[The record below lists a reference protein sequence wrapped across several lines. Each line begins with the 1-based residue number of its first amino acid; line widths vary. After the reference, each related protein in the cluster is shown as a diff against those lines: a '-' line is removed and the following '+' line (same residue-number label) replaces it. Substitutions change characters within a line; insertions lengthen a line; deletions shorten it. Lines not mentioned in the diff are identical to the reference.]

1 MSLDG
6 GKVRLRTAKGK
17 ALIWRDYKAVSF
29 HQLGVAAFFQN
40 NSALLDLVNS
50 QVLAKP
56 LICLGDG
63 HDGIWNLFR
72 EIGEK
77 QERIEILDW
86 YHLIENLYKVGG
98 SFQRIEEVKCF
109 LWKGDVDA
117 AISCCEGWSEPQV
130 ENFITYL
137 NKHKH
142 RIVNYGYLQA
152 EGISIGSGSV
162 ESKIKADSI

>member
-1 MSLDG
+1 MRCSL
-6 GKVRLRTAKGK
+6 
-17 ALIWRDYKAVSF
+17 IN
-29 HQLGVAAFFQN
+29 HQLGVAAFFQD

-86 YHLIENLYKVGG
+86 YHLIEGG
-98 SFQRIEEVKCF
+98 DSV
-109 LWKGDVDA
+109 VVMA
-117 AISCCEGWSEPQV
+117 A
-130 ENFITYL
+130 
-137 NKHKH
+137 
-142 RIVNYGYLQA
+142 
-152 EGISIGSGSV
+152 
-162 ESKIKADSI
+162 

>member
-1 MSLDG
+1 MYDLNP
-6 GKVRLRTAKGK
+6 
-17 ALIWRDYKAVSF
+17 Y
-29 HQLGVAAFFQN
+29 AAFFQD

-98 SFQRIEEVKCF
+98 SFQRIEEVKC
-109 LWKGDVDA
+109 V
-117 AISCCEGWSEPQV
+117 SPQYIGV
-130 ENFITYL
+130 RSYSGIHE
-137 NKHKH
+137 
-142 RIVNYGYLQA
+142 QA
-152 EGISIGSGSV
+152 
-162 ESKIKADSI
+162 K

>member
-1 MSLDG
+1 M
-6 GKVRLRTAKGK
+6 
-17 ALIWRDYKAVSF
+17 SF
-29 HQLGVAAFFQN
+29 HQLGVAAFFQD

-86 YHLIENLYKVGG
+86 YHLTHIPHPQLSHNTK
-98 SFQRIEEVKCF
+98 F
-109 LWKGDVDA
+109 LN
-117 AISCCEGWSEPQV
+117 P
-130 ENFITYL
+130 
-137 NKHKH
+137 
-142 RIVNYGYLQA
+142 
-152 EGISIGSGSV
+152 
-162 ESKIKADSI
+162 

>member
-1 MSLDG
+1 LYD
-6 GKVRLRTAKGK
+6 LNP
-17 ALIWRDYKAVSF
+17 Y
-29 HQLGVAAFFQN
+29 AAFFQD

-86 YHLIENLYKVGG
+86 YHLIVFE
-98 SFQRIEEVKCF
+98 
-109 LWKGDVDA
+109 
-117 AISCCEGWSEPQV
+117 
-130 ENFITYL
+130 
-137 NKHKH
+137 
-142 RIVNYGYLQA
+142 QA
-152 EGISIGSGSV
+152 
-162 ESKIKADSI
+162 